1 MAAKAAAGA
10 RAISQ
15 GELGRHF
22 DAMVGLVERVG
33 DGAVGVSITYLD
45 ETDSRKA
52 NIEPNKRFRGE
63 INGGAVRLAEA
74 TPDDWLIIGEGI
86 ETVLSGMQM
95 TGHPGRTAGAA
106 MYEDA
111 KLRTATGLSNL
122 WDGEPIRRV
131 CAGDDA
137 EPTVISHRRL
147 ALHLMAQPEIAGAFC
162 SDRTIAS
169 QGLLSRALLTWPPT
183 AMGDR
188 KYQGPAPSSLKA
200 LARYSK
206 SLIALL
212 EEASSEQTKV
222 WLTQKAKGIWVTYY
236 DNFERRPKADLAE
249 VADFVNKMPEQA
261 IRIAAIL
268 RLIGGNETR
277 NINSWEMEIG
287 IDLAD
292 FHTGEVVRLRALSP

>member
-1 MAAKAAAGA
+1 MQSVRRNQRLTRQGSVGPPYTAATGQHPTSENADYDRRVNALVVFADAGSSLTLGPYLRGRGITLWLPKLRPA
-10 RAISQ
+10 R
-15 GELGRHF
+15 EPFHKETGRHF

-147 ALHLMAQPEIAGAFC
+147 ALHLMAQPEIAGALY

-200 LARYSK
+200 LARYNEL
-206 SLIALL
+206 LIALL
-212 EEASSEQTKV
+212 EEASSERTKV
-222 WLTQKAKGIWVTYY
+222 WLT
-236 DNFERRPKADLAE
+236 
-249 VADFVNKMPEQA
+249 
-261 IRIAAIL
+261 
-268 RLIGGNETR
+268 
-277 NINSWEMEIG
+277 
-287 IDLAD
+287 
-292 FHTGEVVRLRALSP
+292 